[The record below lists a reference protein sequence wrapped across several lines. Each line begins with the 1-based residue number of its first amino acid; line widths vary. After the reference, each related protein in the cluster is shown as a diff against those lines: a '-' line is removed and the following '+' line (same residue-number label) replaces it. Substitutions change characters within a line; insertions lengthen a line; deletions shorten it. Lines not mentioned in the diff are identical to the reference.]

1 MKIKMPDG
9 KPLQGK
15 ATLVFGG
22 SRGIGAGVALR
33 LAAEGADV
41 ALTYVSQ
48 LQKAAAVVAEIEGLG
63 VRGLAVKAD
72 SGDAEEIRAGVEA
85 TFERFGRLDVVV
97 INAGILP
104 LRPIDQIKLEDL
116 DRGLAVNLRGV
127 FLAIQAAQSRIGDG
141 GRIIT
146 IGSNTAVKAFPG
158 SSVYSMTK
166 AAVAMLVKCV
176 ALDLAPRGI
185 TVNNIQPGPTL
196 TDMTAEHVD
205 QVQQMIPLNRVGSP
219 SEIGALA
226 AYLAGPEAGYMTGA
240 SLTVDGGMSL

>member
-1 MKIKMPDG
+1 MHAQKT
-9 KPLQGK
+9 LQGK
-15 ATLVFGG
+15 VALVFGG
-22 SRGIGAGVALR
+22 SRGIGAGVAKR
-33 LAAEGADV
+33 LAAEGAHV

-48 LQKAAAVVAEIEGLG
+48 PQKAAEVVAEIEALG
-63 VRGLAVKAD
+63 MQGLAVKAD
-72 SGDAEEIRAGVEA
+72 SADAGEIRAAVEA
-85 TFERFGRLDVVV
+85 AFDRFGRLDVAV

-104 LRPIDQIKLEDL
+104 LGTIDQIKLEDL

-127 FLAIQAAQSRIGDG
+127 FLAMQAAQSRVGEG

-166 AAVAMLVKCV
+166 AAVAMLVKCA

-185 TVNNIQPGPTL
+185 TVNNIQPGPIL
-196 TDMTAEHVD
+196 TDMTAAHID
-205 QVQQMIPLNRVGSP
+205 QVQPMIPLNRVGAP

-226 AYLAGPEAGYMTGA
+226 AYLAGPEAAYMTGA

>member
-1 MKIKMPDG
+1 MHVQDR
-9 KPLQGK
+9 LHGK
-15 ATLVFGG
+15 AALVFGG
-22 SRGIGAGVALR
+22 SRGIGAGVAAR
-33 LAAEGADV
+33 LAEEGADV

-48 LQKAAAVVAEIEGLG
+48 PQKATEVVAGIEALG
-63 VRGLAVKAD
+63 RRGLAVKAD
-72 SGDAEEIRAGVEA
+72 SADADEIRAAVEA
-85 TFERFGRLDVVV
+85 AFERFGRLDVAV

-104 LRPIDQIKLEDL
+104 LGPIDQIRLEDL

-127 FLAIQAAQSRIGDG
+127 FLAIQAAQSRIGEG

-146 IGSNTAVKAFPG
+146 IGSNTAMKTFPG

-176 ALDLAPRGI
+176 ALDLAPRKI
-185 TVNNIQPGPTL
+185 TVNNIQPGPIQ
-196 TDMTAEHVD
+196 TDMTAGHID
-205 QVQQMIPLNRVGSP
+205 QIQPMIPLNRIGTPAEV
-219 SEIGALA
+219 GALA

>member
-1 MKIKMPDG
+1 MQVKG
-9 KPLQGK
+9 TLHGK
-15 ATLVFGG
+15 AALVFGG
-22 SRGIGAGVALR
+22 SRGIGAGVAKR
-33 LAAEGADV
+33 LAAEGAHV

-48 LQKAAAVVAEIEGLG
+48 PQKAAVVVTEIEARG
-63 VRGLAVKAD
+63 VQGLAVKAD
-72 SGDAEEIRAGVEA
+72 SADAGEIRAAVETA
-85 TFERFGRLDVVV
+85 VERFGRLDVAV

-104 LRPIDQIKLEDL
+104 LGPIDEIALEDL

-127 FLAIQAAQSRIGDG
+127 FLAIQAAQSRIGEG

-166 AAVAMLVKCV
+166 AAVAMLVKCA

-185 TVNNIQPGPTL
+185 TVNNIQPGPIQ
-196 TDMTAEHVD
+196 TDMTDGHIDHVR
-205 QVQQMIPLNRVGSP
+205 QMIPLNRVGDP

>member
-1 MKIKMPDG
+1 MHIRNT
-9 KPLQGK
+9 LQGK
-15 ATLVFGG
+15 AALVFGG
-22 SRGIGAGVALR
+22 SRGIGAGVAKR

-48 LQKAAAVVAEIEGLG
+48 PQKAAAVVAEIEALG
-63 VRGLAVKAD
+63 GQGLAVKAD
-72 SGDAEEIRAGVEA
+72 SADAGAIRAAVEA
-85 TFERFGRLDVVV
+85 TVERFGRLDVAV

-104 LRPIDQIKLEDL
+104 LGPIDKVTLEDL
-116 DRGLAVNLRGV
+116 DRCLAVNLRGV
-127 FLAIQAAQSRIGDG
+127 FLAMQAAQSKIGAG

-146 IGSNTAVKAFPG
+146 IGSNTAVKTFPG

-166 AAVAMLVKCV
+166 AAVAMLVKCA
-176 ALDLAPRGI
+176 ALDLASRDI

-196 TDMTAEHVD
+196 TDMTAGHID
-205 QVQQMIPLNRVGSP
+205 QVQQMIPLNRIGSP

-226 AYLAGPEAGYMTGA
+226 AYLAGPEAAYMTGV

>member
-1 MKIKMPDG
+1 MHVQDR
-9 KPLQGK
+9 LHGK
-15 ATLVFGG
+15 AALVFGG
-22 SRGIGAGVALR
+22 SRGIGAGVAAR
-33 LAAEGADV
+33 LAEEGADV

-48 LQKAAAVVAEIEGLG
+48 PQKATEVVAGIEALG
-63 VRGLAVKAD
+63 RRGLAVKAD
-72 SGDAEEIRAGVEA
+72 SADAGEIRAAVETA
-85 TFERFGRLDVVV
+85 FERFGRLDVAV

-104 LRPIDQIKLEDL
+104 LGPIDQIRLEDL

-127 FLAIQAAQSRIGDG
+127 FLAIQAAQSRIGEG

-146 IGSNTAVKAFPG
+146 IGSNTAVKTFPG

-176 ALDLAPRGI
+176 ALDLAPRKI
-185 TVNNIQPGPTL
+185 TVNNIQPGPIQ
-196 TDMTAEHVD
+196 TDMTAGHID
-205 QVQQMIPLNRVGSP
+205 QIQPMIPLNRIGTPAEV
-219 SEIGALA
+219 GALA

>member
-1 MKIKMPDG
+1 MHPQKM
-9 KPLQGK
+9 LQGK
-15 ATLVFGG
+15 VALVFGG
-22 SRGIGAGVALR
+22 SRGIGAGVAKR
-33 LAAEGADV
+33 LAAEGAHV

-48 LQKAAAVVAEIEGLG
+48 PQKAAAVVAEIEALGLQ
-63 VRGLAVKAD
+63 GLAVKAD
-72 SGDAEEIRAGVEA
+72 SADAGEIRAAVEA
-85 TFERFGRLDVVV
+85 TVERFGRLDVAV
-97 INAGILP
+97 INAGVLP
-104 LRPIDQIKLEDL
+104 LGPIGQVTLEDL

-127 FLAIQAAQSRIGDG
+127 FLAMQAAQSWIGEG

-166 AAVAMLVKCV
+166 AAVAMLVKCA

-196 TDMTAEHVD
+196 TDMTAGHID
-205 QVQQMIPLNRVGSP
+205 QVQAMIPLNRVGAP

-226 AYLAGPEAGYMTGA
+226 AYLAGPEAAYMTGA